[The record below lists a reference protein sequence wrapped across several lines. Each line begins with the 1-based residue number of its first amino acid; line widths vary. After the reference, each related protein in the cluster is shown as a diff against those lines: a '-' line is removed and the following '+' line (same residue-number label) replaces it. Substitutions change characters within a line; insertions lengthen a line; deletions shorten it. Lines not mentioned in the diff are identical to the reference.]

1 MKNYI
6 SRSLC
11 VTVIALSSLLAP
23 VVSSVANAAD
33 QFIPLPTY
41 RVGPYASS
49 GAPWFAGDRLLHIHQ

>member
-11 VTVIALSSLLAP
+11 VTGIVLSSLLAP
-23 VVSSVANAAD
+23 VVSSVANGAE
-33 QFIPLPTY
+33 QFVPLPTY

-49 GAPWFAGDRLLHIHQ
+49 GAPWFAGEIDYF